1 MQKTIAAISFLIV
14 ASLSAA
20 TQGQAHDRHQVIVE
34 MQNGEP
40 LLVDMDEWAITSLLV
55 MDFAFDEMAKVADPE
70 NHFSRDMQ
78 LYRLRTASAVVQH
91 KISIFGKMVLGA
103 AETMDLARTRELSNC
118 NLALENI
125 DKKISNTIRLINDED
140 VIFDPATLRQSFQQY
155 FALCVAAIKQVN

>member
-1 MQKTIAAISFLIV
+1 MQKIVAAVSILIV

-55 MDFAFDEMAKVADPE
+55 MDFAFDEMEKVADPE

-78 LYRLRTASAVVQH
+78 LYRLRAASAVVLH
-91 KISIFGKMVLGA
+91 KTNIFGKMMLGA
-103 AETMDLARTRELSNC
+103 AEAVDPARTRELSSC
-118 NLALENI
+118 NLALEDI
-125 DKKISNTIRLINDED
+125 DKKISNTVRLINDED
-140 VIFDPATLRQSFQQY
+140 VIFDPATLRQSFQQQ
-155 FALCVAAIKQVN
+155 FALCAAAIKQVN